1 MASFGLKLNIGL
13 AGDSFDRLVGSLP
26 PGSGDNLT
34 AELVVPSHTLERPVS
49 FVVSNVTPNVAHIF
63 HVTAEWG
70 VPPTPTVTFVPNDV
84 TAVVTLALAYGP
96 NVVYIEDALGNK
108 AYFRLAV
115 THYAAIFLAEA
126 TELTNFTWI
135 PITNVQ
141 NAIAS
146 PVGHILANTFIGD
159 VAAYIPN
166 SLETLSTLGNKLLV
180 KNFLWGPGT
189 DRGVTEL
196 FAAFSAS
203 TPILSPMINRG
214 TPSTFLYRNEES
226 FAGTEVHTWLPNR
239 EVERW
244 ITFIRYLD
252 NLPQIY
258 TIKQINEGEVYVQVG
273 NTVHKHSFDFESAF
287 ANTVLSGSAINQ
299 CFENLFRLDMSYTNQ
314 VMISFCE
321 ASYTLDGQMSPIYS
335 PETDLL
341 GERNFTEWSLTGRF
355 EQQFDIADGIHGW
368 VYDSPVVGAVDSIN
382 KFYNL
387 TQIPASIN
395 SIKLFIDGLLLRLH
409 LDYKISQADDFRSD
423 VYILPFSLS
432 PILID
437 AFVGEP
443 RPFIAPVFS
452 TVEIVGGAD
461 TEFLVTA
468 GSQTLTDVTFVI
480 SEPPAL
486 GAQEARLHYS
496 TPALPS
502 GSYPAPNQYGTEALP
517 LTTTTYSL
525 VFPVAAS
532 SVDYQLLVQYGVD
545 FAAPVP
551 ITPTSVSQ
559 LHHIV
564 RNHTLT
570 GATIELSAPVS
581 DSNALLHWWLIE
593 GNVGL
598 ETGTVTLIDGIS
610 SILIPFTSGPYLDT
624 PIVII
629 SLWNTTAVGSVAL
642 PFTTITNLNSVSFVA
657 QFSEAISGSDY
668 RLDYTVFPS
677 EVGNFIE
684 IFAPP
689 QLGQI
694 VEAQYDTKWE
704 GWANTAPIQNVD
716 GVTQEFTLPTAC
728 PIRESMYAT
737 LDGRLLSQGANKQY
751 ILNEDGVTL
760 KLSFIPQAGQRLW
773 CIYPTIDP
781 FSLLAPTSVW
791 NQGELIFGHTSSAS
805 FAAGKILAP
814 SVIIPGDT
822 VSIKD
827 VVFTSVSTATGYI
840 YNPAVIIP
848 GHSLT
853 FVELSITFTGVFNL
867 LYEDTRTLGVIP
879 DYNVV
884 GDVFTL
890 NSVGVFDNTLVYLH
904 STGTLPSG
912 ISPYT
917 RYYIINVT
925 LNTFQLSTTFSGA
938 AILLLDAGTGIHT
951 LETGAL
957 PTEFP
962 VGVTRDDDAKALA
975 AVINKNLG
983 YYLATYDGAGTTT
996 VKALVLSGSNSNQ
1009 TLTTLP
1015 LIAGSIEAT
1024 NILGDS
1030 FSFKDE
1036 VQTITFPVAPISGK
1050 WNLAFKGDV
1059 TTDIPFNVSSTALE
1073 GILRNISTLNTVEVS
1088 GTIGTE
1094 FEVTFAGVNGR
1105 QVQPL
1110 LSLYDIQKS
1119 FTPTDIA
1126 APPILITNDQING
1139 TNIVPAGRRVSQS
1152 FTATATGGLSTVYL
1166 WYYNDGHSPGASL
1179 RLNLSVAVGDEPGI
1193 IIGSTDTYLI
1203 SGLNLFEQANFNFLI
1218 TPLVTS
1224 GVKYCLET
1232 EWVVP
1237 SVGGDIEP
1245 VGSTTDVYAGGKA
1258 KWTYNGGISYFD
1270 YAAPDLAMEI
1280 NYAVGVTGDAITIL
1294 SHGFKHGD
1302 TVGFF
1307 TTGTLPAGLTVGT
1320 TYYVYLVDVNTIK
1333 LTTAPPTNVLVALID
1348 AGVGVHT
1355 IALNTTGVVPNIV
1368 ATVEGYGDRFP
1379 ANITQEH
1386 DSLALAQ
1393 IINANLII
1401 NKMYRASP
1409 ITGGV
1414 GLTSIHVADL
1424 GTALIFSGSSM
1435 TSPNGIVRGAVEND
1449 IPFLTPKPFY
1459 YAEAPVVSLD
1469 GVSTT
1474 KYTGY
1479 SGNSI
1484 VFDSFPYKQAPYIVS
1499 QVFPLDS
1506 HPLDSMV
1513 ANQPCSY
1520 PKGLFTQSLG
1530 SFLTTTEIN
1539 YTETAVMAITTN
1551 GQPYQEAPTG
1561 AIDGINTVFD
1571 MTLSSCNGQ
1580 NSMLLWVD
1588 GIFQDPT
1595 RYTYS
1600 LFMGHGRITLS
1611 FAPAVNQEIW
1621 VWYIIASDSCMQ
1633 EYVVPLTGVVDGVNT
1648 NFSVPSSPWV
1658 DDPTLLVF
1666 NQGLLSLQDVDYT
1679 VDVGNT
1685 AITFA
1690 TAPSAGFSLWAHF
1703 NQGTI
1708 GVDKWLQLSVGTGN
1722 GAQIL
1727 WVFPTLLTAN
1737 LPRSKDSVILALDG
1751 FVLRRGVDFTV
1762 NTNVEGN
1769 PNGFVTF
1776 VEAPGVGVK
1785 IQVAFFTRG

>member
-335 PETDLL
+335 PDTDLL

-1110 LSLYDIQKS
+1110 LSLYDIQKT
-1119 FTPTDIA
+1119 FTPAD
-1126 APPILITNDQING
+1126 
-1139 TNIVPAGRRVSQS
+1139 
-1152 FTATATGGLSTVYL
+1152 
-1166 WYYNDGHSPGASL
+1166 
-1179 RLNLSVAVGDEPGI
+1179 
-1193 IIGSTDTYLI
+1193 
-1203 SGLNLFEQANFNFLI
+1203 
-1218 TPLVTS
+1218 
-1224 GVKYCLET
+1224 
-1232 EWVVP
+1232 
-1237 SVGGDIEP
+1237 
-1245 VGSTTDVYAGGKA
+1245 
-1258 KWTYNGGISYFD
+1258 
-1270 YAAPDLAMEI
+1270 
-1280 NYAVGVTGDAITIL
+1280 VTGDAITIL